1 MLEVIRVAA
10 NGRLEVRCLRC
21 LNYFWLT
28 AAELKQWQ
36 HCPHCVRWTLFDG
49 AANVRDDPG

>member
-10 NGRLEVRCLRC
+10 NGRLEVRCLQCR
-21 LNYFWLT
+21 NYFWLT

-36 HCPHCVRWTLFDG
+36 HCPHCVRWTTFDG
-49 AANVRDDPG
+49 AANVRE